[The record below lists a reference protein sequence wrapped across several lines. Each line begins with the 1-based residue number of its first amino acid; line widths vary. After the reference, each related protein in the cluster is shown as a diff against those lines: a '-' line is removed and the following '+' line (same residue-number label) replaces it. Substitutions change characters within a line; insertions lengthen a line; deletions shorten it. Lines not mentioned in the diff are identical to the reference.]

1 MTHCQLKLTW
11 KAATFTPA
19 LILFKEENIEKVNS
33 SRESINIQLQLSNNT
48 DLTRMHFSQIKMY
61 VFPTNLKTGLDFKAS
76 EIDKPLTTR
85 MSLLHDMYT
94 A

>member
-1 MTHCQLKLTW
+1 
-11 KAATFTPA
+11 
-19 LILFKEENIEKVNS
+19 
-33 SRESINIQLQLSNNT
+33 
-48 DLTRMHFSQIKMY
+48 MHFSQIKIY

-85 MSLLHDMYT
+85 MSLLYDMYT